1 MHDIFEHYAT
11 DEKAELEGVWR
22 PMGTG
27 QVKVARANN
36 NNYIELLNKLIEEHG
51 QALDGNSPAAIE
63 LNKKV
68 MIRVFAET
76 ILLDWKDLGYK
87 GKPLP
92 YSLDNAKMLLQ
103 HADFRNKVSALSNEF
118 SAYKA
123 KQEEEQGNG

>member
-1 MHDIFEHYAT
+1 MFDIFENYAT

-22 PMGTG
+22 PCGTG
-27 QVKVARANN
+27 QIKVARANN

-51 QALDGNSPAAIE
+51 TALDGNSAATVE

-68 MIRVFAET
+68 MIEVYAKT

-92 YSLDNAKMLLQ
+92 YSLDNAKTLLA